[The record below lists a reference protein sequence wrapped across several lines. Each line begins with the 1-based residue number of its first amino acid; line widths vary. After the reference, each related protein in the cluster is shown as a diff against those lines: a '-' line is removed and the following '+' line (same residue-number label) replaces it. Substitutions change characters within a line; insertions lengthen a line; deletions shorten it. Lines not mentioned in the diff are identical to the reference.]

1 MYHRSKAAVGQVI
14 TLKVQAGPSLVL
26 ADTRVL
32 TGTTGDNRVPGT
44 VKVSTCDLDNN

>member
-1 MYHRSKAAVGQVI
+1 MRSKNMPLLI
-14 TLKVQAGPSLVL
+14 YLEEIRAGPSLVL